1 MVRSSFVPA
10 LLLVVTLAVPG
21 SSFARERVAERFE
34 DHTVVRLFADGFN
47 ALPKEDRIAAWHLT
61 LASFAGEPITYD
73 QYGWKNLEVK
83 RLLETVYLH
92 GREGT
97 EDSAFD
103 PALAAYLKKF
113 YGHIGNHHGTTARK
127 FVPEFIS
134 AQLQDAAVRARN
146 AGAPQFAGMEEDA
159 VRAAVIALEP
169 AIFDPEFE
177 PMLVSKTPPPGQD
190 LLTASANTFYGPDV
204 TLADVEGFKEKNPL
218 NSRLVKKDGRLV
230 EQVYKVGGLYGEQLT
245 RVNAHLREAGK
256 ASPKLKPVLD
266 KLIRYFETGNL
277 RDWDAYNIAWVKS
290 DTRVD
295 AQIGFIESYAD
306 ARGVK
311 ATWEGIV
318 NYADAKEN
326 RIMEFVGKRAQYFE
340 DRMPWP
346 EKYRRKKITL
356 PVAKAINVLTA
367 YPQPPS
373 GINLP
378 NEQAIR
384 EKYGSKSVL
393 VANTT
398 EGAVEVKRLPLA
410 LAFANT
416 PEEAELAK
424 KYAARARKLL
434 VAFHE
439 VTGHASGRV
448 DPALKV
454 DPQDALKEYGNTLE
468 EARADLVALWHA
480 FDPAL
485 KEWDPEHDA
494 IARELYRGYLSS
506 ALTNLSRAEHGDE
519 LEEDHLRGTHMILG
533 YIVEKGA
540 AALEGEPGKRSY
552 RVTDFGKMRAAIG
565 ELLGRLM
572 VMKAT
577 GDYEGIKALVQKY
590 GVKFDPAL
598 RDEVVARVKA
608 ADLPVTILMVSPRLN
623 PVVDAKGRVTDVKIS
638 FDQALLDQHFER
650 SVLGRLP
657 PAEASKVAAGLRTP
671 EQIRSALKRL

>member
-1 MVRSSFVPA
+1 MSR
-10 LLLVVTLAVPG
+10 LLVLLWVVVSS
-21 SSFARERVAERFE
+21 SSFARERVVERFG
-34 DHTVVRLFADGFN
+34 DHAIVRLFADNFE
-47 ALPKEDRIAAWHLT
+47 ALPKNERIAAWHLT
-61 LASFAGEPITYD
+61 LASFAGESITYD
-73 QYGWKNLEVK
+73 QFGWRNLEVK
-83 RLLETVYLH
+83 RLLETVYLF

-103 PALAAYLKKF
+103 PALASYLKKF
-113 YGHIGNHHGTTARK
+113 YGHIGNHDTTTARK
-127 FVPEFIS
+127 FVPEFVS
-134 AQLQDAAVRARN
+134 AQLQDAAVRAKN

-159 VRAAVIALEP
+159 VRAAVISLEP
-169 AIFDPEFE
+169 AIFDPEVD
-177 PMLVSKTPPPGQD
+177 PMLVSKAPPPGKD
-190 LLTASANTFYGPDV
+190 LLTGSANTFYGPEV
-204 TLADVEGFKEKNPL
+204 TLSDLEGFKEKNPL
-218 NSRLVKKDGRLV
+218 NSRLVKKDGKLV
-230 EQVYKVGGLYGEQLT
+230 EQVYRVGGLYGEQLT

-256 ASPKLKPVLD
+256 AAPGLKPVLD
-266 KLIRYFETGNL
+266 KLIRYFETGDL
-277 RDWDAYNIAWVKS
+277 KDWDAYNIAWLKN
-290 DTRVD
+290 DGRVD
-295 AQIGFIESYAD
+295 AQIGFIESYID

-326 RIMEFVGKRAQYFE
+326 RIMAFIGKRAQYFE

-356 PVAKAINVLTA
+356 PVAKAINVVAA
-367 YPQPPS
+367 YPQPPG

-393 VANTT
+393 IANTT
-398 EGAVEVKRLPLA
+398 EAGVAVKRLPLS
-410 LAFANT
+410 LLFAAA
-416 PEEAELAK
+416 PEDAEQAK

-448 DPALKV
+448 DPALKGN
-454 DPQDALKEYGNTLE
+454 PQGALKEYGNTLE

-494 IARELYRGYLSS
+494 IARELYRGYLVNG
-506 ALTNLSRAEHGDE
+506 LTNLSRAEHGDE
-519 LEEDHLRGTHMILG
+519 LEEDHLRGTQMIVR
-533 YIVEKGA
+533 YIVEKGGA
-540 AALEGEPGKRSY
+540 RLGGEAGKRAY
-552 RVTDFGKMRAAIG
+552 QVTDFAKMRAAVG
-565 ELLGRLM
+565 ELLSRLM
-572 VMKAT
+572 VIKAT
-577 GDYEGIKALVQKY
+577 GDYAGIKALVQQY

-608 ADLPVTILMVSPRLN
+608 ADLPLIVIMVTPRLS
-623 PVVDAKGRVTDVKIS
+623 PVVDAKGKVTDVKIS
-638 FDQALLDQHFER
+638 FDQQFIDQHLER

-657 PAEASKVAAGLRTP
+657 PAQASKAAAGLRTP
-671 EQIRSALKRL
+671 EDIHAAMKRL